1 MPELCMQPGR
11 DEARLT
17 WRGEDGAQAM
27 RDTSTSVT
35 RCRMVRQ
42 HVRSTYYAEAK
53 LCDVFPRA
61 PCKRTPQRAEVA
73 VDAGGTAPMPRHGV
87 YAPYMM
93 QSSVLATSASLGS
106 VPVTRETLIHGIR

>member
-27 RDTSTSVT
+27 KDTSTSVT

-61 PCKRTPQRAEVA
+61 PCKSTPQRAEVA
-73 VDAGGTAPMPRHGV
+73 VDAGGTAP
-87 YAPYMM
+87 AN
-93 QSSVLATSASLGS
+93 A
-106 VPVTRETLIHGIR
+106 